1 MFAETWT
8 WDRLSFS
15 KFISLNIVISYLSHD
30 VIKMQAIMGAD
41 VQRPLLPLQEKLGP
55 KSPQEKESDKGDK
68 QLWEIQEG
76 GLK

>member
-1 MFAETWT
+1 
-8 WDRLSFS
+8 
-15 KFISLNIVISYLSHD
+15 
-30 VIKMQAIMGAD
+30 MGAD

-55 KSPQEKESDKGDK
+55 KSLQEKESDKGDK